1 MISNMKDCRVE
12 LHLDILFKFRIVM
25 YGNTDSFY
33 ISPSFKFKIHAL
45 ASPFFF
51 FPERKKFLEARFEKS
66 GPEEIQ
72 YQSEKEK
79 QKDAFKQLRNQAA
92 FLHYFTSCVS
102 FRL

>member
-1 MISNMKDCRVE
+1 MVTLTASISALLSNLKFTHSRR
-12 LHLDILFKFRIVM
+12 LF
-25 YGNTDSFY
+25 
-33 ISPSFKFKIHAL
+33 
-45 ASPFFF
+45 FFF